1 MRTRPTKEVFA
12 ENLRNLLIAKNK
24 KQVDL
29 AKYLNTTKA
38 TVTHW
43 VNGENVPRME
53 TIDRICTFLGCTP
66 EQLTTDHTQIAIPAP
81 ADVLA
86 EEIIARPILFQMF
99 MLAMKASDEKL
110 QECIEVLKK

>member
-12 ENLRNLLIAKNK
+12 ENLRDLLIARNK

-29 AKYLNTTKA
+29 AKYLGTTKA

-53 TIDRICTFLGCTP
+53 TIDRICIFLHCTADD
-66 EQLTTDHTQIAIPAP
+66 LTKDHTQVVVPEPAEILADEIMKRP
-81 ADVLA
+81 A
-86 EEIIARPILFQMF
+86 LFQMF
-99 MLAMKASDEKL
+99 MLALKADDATI

>member
-12 ENLRNLLIAKNK
+12 ENLRDLLIAKNK

-29 AKYLNTTKA
+29 ARYLGTTKA

-43 VNGENVPRME
+43 INGENVPRME
-53 TIDRICTFLGCTP
+53 TIDKICTFLGCTADD
-66 EQLTTDHTQIAIPAP
+66 LTKDHTQVAIPAP
-81 ADVLA
+81 SDVLA
-86 EEIIARPILFQMF
+86 DEIISRPILFQMF
-99 MLAMKASDEKL
+99 MLAMKADDAKI